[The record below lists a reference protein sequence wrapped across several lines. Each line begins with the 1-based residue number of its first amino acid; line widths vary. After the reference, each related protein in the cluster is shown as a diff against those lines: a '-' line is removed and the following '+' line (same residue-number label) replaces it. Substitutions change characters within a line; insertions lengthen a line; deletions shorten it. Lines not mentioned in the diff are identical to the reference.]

1 MPFSWAYLAHLQAR
15 SSTSTPSSFSQSAC
29 HWNVCETLRDRSS
42 GRTVVVAGNGG
53 MLHVVLASM
62 KYCRKMSRRF
72 VSHFIC
78 IWRERCLSCFILN
91 NDWLSKGWTTRLL
104 IAIQWIAD
112 KYPRNSTEFI
122 PWWWISALSKT
133 FTSVSKTRSI
143 DSRRTCFLLFFGDFS
158 MFVTAVCVLFMFS
171 YTFRKHRNEKKEN
184 NVDSLCSRHHYINS
198 SCFFCLHGV
207 CFTIT
212 AEIIALSLANFYC
225 L

>member
-1 MPFSWAYLAHLQAR
+1 MPFSWAYSQVRYSNTQFLQLISLPLR
-15 SSTSTPSSFSQSAC
+15 
-29 HWNVCETLRDRSS
+29 WLWKLRDRSS

-133 FTSVSKTRSI
+133 FTSVWKLNAI
-143 DSRRTCFLLFFGDFS
+143 DRLT
-158 MFVTAVCVLFMFS
+158 
-171 YTFRKHRNEKKEN
+171 EN
-184 NVDSLCSRHHYINS
+184 KRDQ
-198 SCFFCLHGV
+198 
-207 CFTIT
+207 
-212 AEIIALSLANFYC
+212 
-225 L
+225 